1 MKNPQQIRM
10 LTINFSV
17 FQGLKQV
24 PLGLLLFVIS
34 LWSSAQSG
42 LAKDILFPVGCS
54 LVFFYLYW
62 LVHQFYTQIFG
73 TVILT
78 NKQRLFEWIRGIIGA
93 IAALVAFWVDVSQ
106 KLSFSLLG
114 LVFASAFLVEYMRI
128 TRQVKERILLF
139 YPAAALLLILLSVLP
154 FLGINW
160 WNPLGI
166 KALLLGVCTVAGVL
180 FTVLGIITHIS
191 LEISLMQAV
200 EQKHE

>member
-10 LTINFSV
+10 LTTNFSV

-24 PLGLLLFVIS
+24 PLGLLLLVIS

-42 LAKDILFPVGCS
+42 PAKSILFPVGCS

-62 LVHQFYTQIFG
+62 LVQQFYTQIFG
-73 TVILT
+73 TVVLT
-78 NKQRLFEWIRGIIGA
+78 NKQRLFEGIRGFIGA
-93 IAALVAFWVDVSQ
+93 IAGLAAFWVDVSL
-106 KLSFSLLG
+106 KPSFSLIG
-114 LVFASAFLVEYMRI
+114 LVFASAFLLEYIRI

-139 YPAAALLLILLSVLP
+139 YPASALLLILLSVLP

-166 KALLLGVCTVAGVL
+166 KALLLGVCTIAGLLLAV
-180 FTVLGIITHIS
+180 TGIITHIS
-191 LEISLMQAV
+191 LENLLMQV
-200 EQKHE
+200 MEQKHE

>member
-17 FQGLKQV
+17 FQGLKLV
-24 PLGLLLFVIS
+24 PLGLLLLVIS

-42 LAKDILFPVGCS
+42 PAKNILFPVGCS

-62 LVHQFYTQIFG
+62 LVQQFYSQIFG
-73 TVILT
+73 TVTLT
-78 NKQRLFEWIRGIIGA
+78 NKQRLYEGIRGIIGA
-93 IAALVAFWVDVSQ
+93 TAGLAAFWVDTSLQ
-106 KLSFSLLG
+106 STFSLLG
-114 LVFASAFLVEYMRI
+114 LVFAGAFLAEYMRI

-139 YPAAALLLILLSVLP
+139 YPAATLLLILLSVLP

-166 KALLLGVCTVAGVL
+166 KALLLGVCTVAGLL
-180 FTVLGIITHIS
+180 FAVTGIITHIS
-191 LEISLMQAV
+191 LENLLMQMV
-200 EQKHE
+200 GQKHE